1 MSETPKLKITPED
14 KQPTPDPQPVHQWRV
29 KRSIRTRLLLL
40 LLTLTG
46 ISVLTLGWVGV
57 NSVQSVG
64 ESAQQISTEALR
76 TQAEEYLRQ
85 VTVGNAQQNNLVLEE
100 IHNSASS
107 LAQYTAKVFNTPQAF
122 SNEGHWKA
130 EEHMFIGPEGQ
141 YVNGEADVSS
151 VFVPDFADVNQALM
165 RELELSAYLDFILP
179 SVYESIASTVAI
191 YLGTEQEV
199 TRYYPNVNLG
209 AILPPDFQVTQRP
222 WYVSANPE
230 NNPAREVVWSSVYV
244 DATGQGLMVT
254 AAAPVYAGQD
264 EFVGVI
270 GIDVTLEEI
279 GANIGAARFF
289 GSGYSFM
296 VDNTGNTIILPPQGY
311 QDILG
316 RSPQPDEFG
325 TDLSAATTEFA
336 PALEKM
342 LSGSTGF
349 DALEIDGR
357 ELFVAYAPLESTGWS
372 LANVVE
378 AEKVLQPIAALQEEL
393 TTSSRSL
400 VMNRVLPFGGIIFV
414 IIGAVGLWMANR
426 LVDPLRKMATA
437 AQQIGS
443 GQWDAPLPPAG
454 DDEIGVLTRALGTMT
469 GQLRALMTS
478 LEQRVA
484 ERTKALQEA
493 NYNLQRR
500 AIQLEASA
508 EVARAITSVFDVDEL
523 LRKAVNLIR
532 DRFGFYHA
540 GIFLLDSTGEW
551 AVLREATGDAGARM
565 KAQGHRLAVGDTSM
579 VGWTALH
586 RQPRVA
592 LYASEDEVRFANP
605 LLPHTRSEMSLPMMI
620 GDKLLGVLNVQST
633 EEAAFDD
640 DDVRTLQSMANQIAI
655 AIENAR
661 RVSDETML
669 LETTSPIYRVS
680 RRLAQVTTTS
690 EVADAIIASVAETG
704 ADGCTVVEFEFSPT
718 GEPEALLYRGVW
730 RRDRE
735 LQFRPGTRLPISESP
750 FPFDMVSNLLT
761 VSDVEQDQRLPES
774 ARQVFVETGVKA
786 LANIPLR
793 IRGKVIGQVVVLHTT
808 PGPFSDAALRLYEAL
823 SDQAAVALERAQL
836 WEETQ
841 RRAER
846 EHVTRQMIDRIRRAM
861 DIEQALH
868 TTAEELSRA
877 MGVPHVSIELSSEA
891 LTQE

>member
-1 MSETPKLKITPED
+1 
-14 KQPTPDPQPVHQWRV
+14 
-29 KRSIRTRLLLL
+29 
-40 LLTLTG
+40 
-46 ISVLTLGWVGV
+46 
-57 NSVQSVG
+57 
-64 ESAQQISTEALR
+64 
-76 TQAEEYLRQ
+76 
-85 VTVGNAQQNNLVLEE
+85 
-100 IHNSASS
+100 
-107 LAQYTAKVFNTPQAF
+107 
-122 SNEGHWKA
+122 
-130 EEHMFIGPEGQ
+130 
-141 YVNGEADVSS
+141 
-151 VFVPDFADVNQALM
+151 
-165 RELELSAYLDFILP
+165 
-179 SVYESIASTVAI
+179 
-191 YLGTEQEV
+191 
-199 TRYYPNVNLG
+199 
-209 AILPPDFQVTQRP
+209 
-222 WYVSANPE
+222 
-230 NNPAREVVWSSVYV
+230 
-244 DATGQGLMVT
+244 
-254 AAAPVYAGQD
+254 
-264 EFVGVI
+264 
-270 GIDVTLEEI
+270 
-279 GANIGAARFF
+279 
-289 GSGYSFM
+289 
-296 VDNTGNTIILPPQGY
+296 
-311 QDILG
+311 
-316 RSPQPDEFG
+316 
-325 TDLSAATTEFA
+325 
-336 PALEKM
+336 
-342 LSGSTGF
+342 
-349 DALEIDGR
+349 
-357 ELFVAYAPLESTGWS
+357 
-372 LANVVE
+372 
-378 AEKVLQPIAALQEEL
+378 
-393 TTSSRSL
+393 
-400 VMNRVLPFGGIIFV
+400 
-414 IIGAVGLWMANR
+414 
-426 LVDPLRKMATA
+426 
-437 AQQIGS
+437 
-443 GQWDAPLPPAG
+443 
-454 DDEIGVLTRALGTMT
+454 
-469 GQLRALMTS
+469 
-478 LEQRVA
+478 
-484 ERTKALQEA
+484 
-493 NYNLQRR
+493 
-500 AIQLEASA
+500 
-508 EVARAITSVFDVDEL
+508 
-523 LRKAVNLIR
+523 
-532 DRFGFYHA
+532 
-540 GIFLLDSTGEW
+540 
-551 AVLREATGDAGARM
+551 
-565 KAQGHRLAVGDTSM
+565 
-579 VGWTALH
+579 
-586 RQPRVA
+586 
-592 LYASEDEVRFANP
+592 
-605 LLPHTRSEMSLPMMI
+605 MSLPMMF